1 MWHMRWKTCKRRLRM
16 SCRRSDVQASI
27 AAALKRRRHRQ
38 RRFRRLRSIA
48 PIFLQKLRQRV
59 APLFVAAV
67 VHPSVVVVVVV
78 VQVVDAVQMLLL
90 LLLVLTLLVFH
101 VFLVDLL
108 QLYHRLL

>member
-1 MWHMRWKTCKRRLRM
+1 M
-16 SCRRSDVQASI
+16 SCRRSDVKASI
-27 AAALKRRRHRQ
+27 ASALKRRRHRQ
-38 RRFRRLRSIA
+38 RRFCRLRSIA

-78 VQVVDAVQMLLL
+78 VQVVDAVQVLLL

>member
-1 MWHMRWKTCKRRLRM
+1 M

-78 VQVVDAVQMLLL
+78 VQVLLL

>member
-1 MWHMRWKTCKRRLRM
+1 M

-27 AAALKRRRHRQ
+27 AASLKRRRHRQ

-59 APLFVAAV
+59 APLFVAV

-78 VQVVDAVQMLLL
+78 VVQIVDAVQVLLL